1 MTNEVDGMKRED
13 YSKDWEM
20 LMLLWFFLFF
30 FLLTVYVSPVFYGP
44 LWTDFSING
53 WMDG

>member
-1 MTNEVDGMKRED
+1 
-13 YSKDWEM
+13 
-20 LMLLWFFLFF
+20 MLLCFFSLF

-53 WMDG
+53 WMDITLELTVGEGKGERKDG